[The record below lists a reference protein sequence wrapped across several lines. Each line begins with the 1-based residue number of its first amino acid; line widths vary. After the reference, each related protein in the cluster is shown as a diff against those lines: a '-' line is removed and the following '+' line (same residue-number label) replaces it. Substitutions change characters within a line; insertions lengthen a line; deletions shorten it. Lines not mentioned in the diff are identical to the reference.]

1 MVQVTGSLEV
11 KNGYIRVKPNV
22 PFIGSLSGVS
32 AYEIS
37 DGLINLHLAPTPN
50 DRVYLV
56 DYSLSLDAAF
66 LPTENWIVPE
76 YDCELNEVR
85 GLVVYKQNLQ
95 LHLDNN
101 QLQLKIQ
108 SLELNNNQLRLDNN
122 QLQSKI
128 QSLELDNN
136 QLRLDNNQLQ
146 SKIQSLELDNNQLR
160 LDNNQLQL
168 QTEEL
173 TLSNNQLHLD
183 NNQLRLDNNQL
194 QSKIQSL
201 ELENSNLNLQTER
214 LALHKLNPDEKNFN
228 LSSINILNR
237 FL

>member
-1 MVQVTGSLEV
+1 MVRVTGSLEV

-22 PFIGSLSGVS
+22 PFIGGLSGVS

-37 DGLINLHLAPTPN
+37 DGLIDIHLAPTPN

-95 LHLDNN
+95 LHLNNN

-108 SLELNNNQLRLDNN
+108 SLEL
-122 QLQSKI
+122 S
-128 QSLELDNN
+128 
-136 QLRLDNNQLQ
+136 
-146 SKIQSLELDNNQLR
+146 NNQLR

-173 TLSNNQLHLD
+173 TSSNNQLHLD

-201 ELENSNLNLQTER
+201 ELENSNLKLQTER

>member
-1 MVQVTGSLEV
+1 MVQVTGTLEV

-32 AYEIS
+32 AYEIN
-37 DGLINLHLAPTPN
+37 DGLVDIQLAPTPN

-108 SLELNNNQLRLDNN
+108 SLEL
-122 QLQSKI
+122 
-128 QSLELDNN
+128 
-136 QLRLDNNQLQ
+136 
-146 SKIQSLELDNNQLR
+146 
-160 LDNNQLQL
+160 
-168 QTEEL
+168 
-173 TLSNNQLHLD
+173 SNNQLHLD

-194 QSKIQSL
+194 QLKIQSL
-201 ELENSNLNLQTER
+201 ELENSNLKLQTER
-214 LALHKLNPDEKNFN
+214 LTLHKLNPDEKNFN

>member
-1 MVQVTGSLEV
+1 MVRVTGSLEV

-37 DGLINLHLAPTPN
+37 DGLIDIHLAPTPN
-50 DRVYLV
+50 DRVYLI

-95 LHLDNN
+95 LHLDNT

-108 SLELNNNQLRLDNN
+108 SLELSNNQLRLD
-122 QLQSKI
+122 
-128 QSLELDNN
+128 
-136 QLRLDNNQLQ
+136 
-146 SKIQSLELDNNQLR
+146 
-160 LDNNQLQL
+160 
-168 QTEEL
+168 
-173 TLSNNQLHLD
+173 NNQLHLD

-194 QSKIQSL
+194 QLKIQSL
-201 ELENSNLNLQTER
+201 ELENSNLKLQTER

>member
-1 MVQVTGSLEV
+1 MVRVTGSLEV

-37 DGLINLHLAPTPN
+37 DGLINIHLAPSPN

-56 DYSLSLDAAF
+56 DYSLSLDTAF

-146 SKIQSLELDNNQLR
+146 LQTEELTSSNNQLR

-168 QTEEL
+168 
-173 TLSNNQLHLD
+173 
-183 NNQLRLDNNQL
+183 
-194 QSKIQSL
+194 KIQSL
-201 ELENSNLNLQTER
+201 ELDNSNLNLQTER
-214 LALHKLNPDEKNFN
+214 LTLHKLNPDEKNFN